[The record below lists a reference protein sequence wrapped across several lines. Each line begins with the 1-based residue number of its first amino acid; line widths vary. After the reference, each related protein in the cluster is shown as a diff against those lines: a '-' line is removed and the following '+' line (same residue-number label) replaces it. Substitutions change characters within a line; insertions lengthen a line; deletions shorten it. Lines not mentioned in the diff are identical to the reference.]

1 MPAAQ
6 PRMVPTTPSV
16 RPSRSN
22 MRMICRRVAPI
33 ARSTANC
40 RRRSPTFI
48 KKVLRIM
55 KNAKARMAM

>member
-1 MPAAQ
+1 MA
-6 PRMVPTTPSV
+6 
-16 RPSRSN
+16 RPSSSN

-48 KKVLRIM
+48 RNVLRIM
-55 KNAKARMAM
+55 KKASARIVT